1 MKDTFYFKHD
11 NNARHDTK
19 LVKLRMKDGWEGYG
33 MFWAVQIFDLHAT
46 WETGMSAANV
56 ATRLRQIRPEV

>member
-1 MKDTFYFKHD
+1 MASRMTQWL
-11 NNARHDTK
+11 NE
-19 LVKLRMKDGWEGYG
+19 LRDSVGEYG